1 MNFGAYRDLSTALR
15 LKRVVPGSTLRV
27 TVNARQKRKESD
39 A

>member
-15 LKRVVPGSTLRV
+15 LKQAASRPTLRV